1 MDVINNK
8 SDEELHRSLLAEI
21 AKASNEIRCAR
32 TDLQKATN
40 RLQFCIAVIN
50 DLLDRKDQQI

>member
-1 MDVINNK
+1 MDVITNK
-8 SDEELHRSLLAEI
+8 TEQELHRSLLAEI
-21 AKASNEIRCAR
+21 AKASNELRCAR
-32 TDLQKATN
+32 NDLQKATN